1 MFLMASSQDCFGID
15 ENLGDADF
23 WPNGGER
30 QPACE
35 DGGDGATSVKGA
47 LLMPFLSV
55 NFVALEC

>member
-1 MFLMASSQDCFGID
+1 MASSQDCFGID